1 MIPLNHIYTGLDI
14 GNDQI
19 KIVVAEAEGSDF
31 YVLASTS
38 IRSTGMKKNTIYDSK
53 KLKEALHK
61 ALVKTEEK
69 LSMKIREVILCVPAN
84 TAQMTMETGLV
95 NIRTGVVRGSDVVA
109 VLKDAAYGSY
119 ETDRELVT
127 CLPISFTVDEE
138 AAVADPKDEEGEKLF
153 AKAVVATSSKSE
165 IYPYIDLVRSL
176 GVNITDIVYK
186 TQADYYCVTTK
197 ELDRKMGCII
207 NIGGDV
213 TTIAI
218 FNKGIM
224 IKNSFLPV
232 GSSSVDKDISYI
244 YKVDLKVARELK
256 ETFALSVGRYA
267 DYNDTKEVTTKEGKK
282 ITIQQPEISEV
293 IESRLKEILKLAKNE
308 INHLTKR
315 EISYIIVVGGISE
328 LAGFNYLVDDVL
340 SRNASCFNM
349 QELGARHNKFTSAL
363 GSCKYFHRKCML
375 SGKDISMFKEEE
387 QDILLE
393 PKKKSTA
400 NETMINKFFYN
411 FFDTN

>member
-38 IRSTGMKKNTIYDSK
+38 IRSAGMKKNTIYDSK

-138 AAVADPKDEEGEKLF
+138 AAVADPKDEEGE
-153 AKAVVATSSKSE
+153 
-165 IYPYIDLVRSL
+165 
-176 GVNITDIVYK
+176 
-186 TQADYYCVTTK
+186 
-197 ELDRKMGCII
+197 
-207 NIGGDV
+207 
-213 TTIAI
+213 
-218 FNKGIM
+218 
-224 IKNSFLPV
+224 SF
-232 GSSSVDKDISYI
+232 S
-244 YKVDLKVARELK
+244 
-256 ETFALSVGRYA
+256 
-267 DYNDTKEVTTKEGKK
+267 
-282 ITIQQPEISEV
+282 Q
-293 IESRLKEILKLAKNE
+293 
-308 INHLTKR
+308 KR
-315 EISYIIVVGGISE
+315 
-328 LAGFNYLVDDVL
+328 
-340 SRNASCFNM
+340 
-349 QELGARHNKFTSAL
+349 
-363 GSCKYFHRKCML
+363 
-375 SGKDISMFKEEE
+375 
-387 QDILLE
+387 
-393 PKKKSTA
+393 
-400 NETMINKFFYN
+400 
-411 FFDTN
+411 

>member
-1 MIPLNHIYTGLDI
+1 MIPVNHIYTGLDI

-19 KIVVAEAEGSDF
+19 KIVVAEALNQEF
-31 YVLASTS
+31 HVLASTAIKS
-38 IRSTGMKKNTIYDSK
+38 AGIKKNTIYDHK
-53 KLKEALHK
+53 KLKEQLHK
-61 ALVKTEEK
+61 AFAKTEEK
-69 LSMKIREVILCVPAN
+69 LGMKIREVILCVPAN
-84 TAQMTMETGLV
+84 TASMTMETGLV
-95 NIRTGVVRGSDVVA
+95 NIRSGTVRGSDIME
-109 VLKDAAYGSY
+109 VLKDAAYGTY
-119 ETDRELVT
+119 ENTRELVT

-138 AAVADPKDEEGEKLF
+138 ASVADPKDESGEKLF
-153 AKAVVATSSKSE
+153 VKAVVATSPKNE

-176 GVNITDIVYK
+176 GVNITDIVYN
-186 TQADYYCVTTK
+186 TQADYYCATTK

-207 NIGGDV
+207 NIGGDM
-213 TTIAI
+213 TTISI

-232 GSSSVDKDISYI
+232 GSSSVDKDIAYI
-244 YKVDLKVARELK
+244 YKLDLKTARTLK

-267 DYNDTKEVTTKEGKK
+267 DVNDTKEVTTQEGKK
-282 ITIQQPEISEV
+282 VMIHQPEISEV

-328 LAGFNYLVDDVL
+328 LAGFNYIVDDIL
-340 SRNASCFNM
+340 SHNASCLNM

-375 SGKDISMFKEEE
+375 VGKDISMFQEEE
-387 QDILLE
+387 QESFLA
-393 PKKKSTA
+393 PKKK
-400 NETMINKFFYN
+400 NNVNDTMINKFFYN